1 MNRDWILLTFI
12 LALVVFFT
20 NVNAATFLD
29 VYTTGMVQPSKNIT
43 ITGQLTNNTVS
54 VISGINISASVTSGG
69 SGYNITA
76 SDGRFEFNITAP
88 STIGE
93 YSVTITT
100 NETIP
105 KTKTIP
111 VYITNMTGGSII
123 YVDKSPPFS
132 VGTTFTINVTLLNGT
147 NAVTSYTPNVSIY
160 ALNGPP
166 VSWTITN
173 GTISSGAD
181 GVINYTITIPSTAT
195 SGQYV
200 IVVEK
205 GKITSVFSIKSG
217 YIILV
222 NSETVNE
229 EMSSNFAP
237 SSSIMILAKI
247 KTSAGVAAPSVA
259 SSVVAYITLPNG
271 TVESITLTARNQ
283 TTYPGY
289 YNNTFTDTSA
299 TGTYQVR
306 IDANIGGSIIQ
317 SYTFFETR
325 TFNVNLESQK
335 DFFMEWGGTASFV
348 ANGTV
353 GLNIVAVNLST
364 SEVLT
369 VPTGI
374 PVCNST
380 YLKFDDIFFVNGTSI
395 NSSITDGTFT
405 TDQYMMNQICVV
417 RFTGPSTSGIYG
429 IRVNVTIGGVTETA
443 RGYFSMQKYFLK
455 SAVILNLGGESEF
468 EKMVSPGENITISL
482 SAYNITSSADVGGS
496 SILNVT
502 ITKIVPLEFGRNEI
516 TSGINYTV
524 SYGTEPKI
532 TLTVPTS
539 IMGPTSVEIQAKI
552 TGETVIGNAFFVSN
566 YLMGAMFPTGSGGG
580 GGGGGQGGGFSPFT
594 SCSGQKTF
602 TGTISETKTAQ
613 AVAAGSVLISQIA
626 KASEEMTGKD
636 ISSCVILT
644 NTGTSGTSGSISI
657 NITFSPSCSLSGF
670 YFMVLNA
677 TYQGKSAGVPA
688 QFACKNLN
696 FWPNIYSIGGT
707 DSTWKIAPTSG
718 VKITISNITRLND
731 SKNIGNATVS
741 IPFIFNFNPGIGQR
755 MLLPNPAFLTFLNF
769 TGNATQNNI
778 TFDIYPQNFTIGGTT
793 LTTWPNGFID
803 LQPRVCTEDLSSSVY
818 PWSDGCDTGMGGF
831 QVVAFD
837 AWIQNFQWGSTM
849 QVNSTQ
855 SFTINVKTNVSR
867 NVSDSIGTLYTGN
880 NNTAFIVKIG
890 KPWEGSLTNA
900 QNVSA
905 TLIAD
910 GWNKTIDWGFEQ
922 WRLNFTI
929 PATMKKGETMIS
941 ITINNTNGEA
951 SDTQV
956 STSLS
961 KYSLVIPYEEG
972 IENWGWF
979 YDGLGLQGQNNWNIT
994 LASWNMAAVNESLGI
1009 WSKSGNICNKTGLIA
1024 TRYGDGGNSRTIVYN
1039 STVKMLIVDNT
1050 SGVYD
1055 TIVFNNSGTLSYVNA
1070 NNYTLS
1076 QNAFGYAGLY
1086 LRYIE
1091 GCSYAKIVNATAITA
1106 ADITTYGNLPTW
1118 AGQAEVNHVLK
1129 IPYIVKLG
1137 DAPVIGAEV
1146 HVNGI
1151 AKQGFDRS
1159 GFEEKLTEGANYT
1172 YTKDTTNSL
1181 GFAFLKVN
1189 TTNSGMFNLFWK
1201 VNTSA
1206 TDYDIATFAT
1216 GTGMEIRNFD
1226 TSAGPTYNLPLGSV
1240 VLGYST
1246 TPISGGWTIPVA
1258 DGTGVYYGN
1267 ITERDGYPNDFIR
1280 DSNVSTW
1287 YFVYKASN
1295 NYTWMDDDMNFNEP
1309 GQDNGYNVIQGYWN
1323 DTHSIQDTWGAQSG
1337 QNIGVSSYLNTSSGS
1352 NNQMTF
1358 TFLQE
1363 NPRPSTPITLSSVN
1377 SNITVMACSKTFDAP
1392 TKLPI
1397 EGATVKLFS
1406 TDFQMM
1412 GPPQKK
1418 WLTLYNL
1425 NGSLAAEGGNNGNTE
1440 PSTSDIKTGPAG
1452 CVAFKAIY
1460 PGNVWTS
1467 CRCTEVQ
1474 AKITSGSNT
1483 ENSWIGQ
1490 VCTPCG

>member
-1 MNRDWILLTFI
+1 
-12 LALVVFFT
+12 
-20 NVNAATFLD
+20 
-29 VYTTGMVQPSKNIT
+29 
-43 ITGQLTNNTVS
+43 
-54 VISGINISASVTSGG
+54 
-69 SGYNITA
+69 
-76 SDGRFEFNITAP
+76 
-88 STIGE
+88 
-93 YSVTITT
+93 
-100 NETIP
+100 
-105 KTKTIP
+105 
-111 VYITNMTGGSII
+111 
-123 YVDKSPPFS
+123 
-132 VGTTFTINVTLLNGT
+132 
-147 NAVTSYTPNVSIY
+147 
-160 ALNGPP
+160 
-166 VSWTITN
+166 
-173 GTISSGAD
+173 
-181 GVINYTITIPSTAT
+181 
-195 SGQYV
+195 
-200 IVVEK
+200 
-205 GKITSVFSIKSG
+205 
-217 YIILV
+217 
-222 NSETVNE
+222 
-229 EMSSNFAP
+229 
-237 SSSIMILAKI
+237 
-247 KTSAGVAAPSVA
+247 
-259 SSVVAYITLPNG
+259 
-271 TVESITLTARNQ
+271 
-283 TTYPGY
+283 
-289 YNNTFTDTSA
+289 
-299 TGTYQVR
+299 
-306 IDANIGGSIIQ
+306 
-317 SYTFFETR
+317 
-325 TFNVNLESQK
+325 
-335 DFFMEWGGTASFV
+335 
-348 ANGTV
+348 
-353 GLNIVAVNLST
+353 
-364 SEVLT
+364 
-369 VPTGI
+369 
-374 PVCNST
+374 
-380 YLKFDDIFFVNGTSI
+380 
-395 NSSITDGTFT
+395 
-405 TDQYMMNQICVV
+405 MMNQICVV

-552 TGETVIGNAFFVSN
+552 SGETVIGNAFFVSN
-566 YLMGAMFPTGSGGG
+566 YLMGAMFPAGSGGG

-636 ISSCVILT
+636 ISDCVTLT

-670 YFMVLNA
+670 YFMILNA

-718 VKITISNITRLND
+718 VKIIIGNITRLND
-731 SKNIGNATVS
+731 SQNIGNATVS
-741 IPFIFNFNPGIGQR
+741 IPFLFNFNPGTGQR
-755 MLLPNPAFLTFLNF
+755 MLLPTSAFSSYMLSKTLNF
-769 TGNATQNNI
+769 TRNESTNEVIQNNI
-778 TFDIYPQNFTIGGTT
+778 TFDVYPQNFTIGGTT

-803 LQPRVCTEDLSSSVY
+803 LQPRVCTEDLDSSGY
-818 PWSDGCDTGMGGF
+818 PWANGCDNGMGGF

-867 NVSDSIGTLYTGN
+867 DLSDPIGTLYTGS

-905 TLIAD
+905 MLVAD
-910 GWNKTIDWGFEQ
+910 DWNKTTDWGFEQ

-956 STSLS
+956 STSLT
-961 KYSLVIPYEEG
+961 KYGLVIPYEEG
-972 IENWGWF
+972 IENWDWF
-979 YDGLGLQGQNNWNIT
+979 YDGLGLQGQNGRNIT
-994 LASWNMAAVNESLGI
+994 DTWNMTAVNESLGI
-1009 WSKSGNICNKTGLIA
+1009 WSKSGNICNKTGFIA
-1024 TRYGDGGNSRTIVYN
+1024 TRYGDGGISRPINYS
-1039 STVKMLIVDNT
+1039 STVKMLIVDNAAL
-1050 SGVYD
+1050 GVYD

-1070 NNYTLS
+1070 TNYTLS
-1076 QNAFGYAGLY
+1076 QNVFGYAGLY

-1091 GCSYAKIVNATAITA
+1091 GCSYAKIVNVTAITA
-1106 ADITTYGNLPTW
+1106 ADIATYGNLPTW
-1118 AGQAEVNHVLK
+1118 AGQAEVNHILK

-1137 DAPVIGAEV
+1137 DTPIVGAEV

-1159 GFEEKLTEGANYT
+1159 GFEEKLTEGINYT
-1172 YTKDTTNSL
+1172 YTTETTDSL

-1226 TSAGPTYNLPLGSV
+1226 TSAGPTYNLPLGSA
-1240 VLGYST
+1240 VLGYLADLS
-1246 TPISGGWTIPVA
+1246 PFGLSGAGYN
-1258 DGTGVYYGN
+1258 GT
-1267 ITERDGYPNDFIR
+1267 ITEISANDFIR
-1280 DSNVSTW
+1280 DGYVSTW
-1287 YFVYKASN
+1287 YFVYKAST
-1295 NYTWMDDDMNFNEP
+1295 NYTWMDDNMNFSES
-1309 GQDNGYNVIQGYWN
+1309 GGDYNVIQGYWN
-1323 DTHSIQDTWGAQSG
+1323 DTHTIGQS
-1337 QNIGVSSYLNTSSGS
+1337 QNIGVSSYLNTSSDS

-1363 NPRPSTPITLSSVN
+1363 NPRPSTPISLSSVN

-1418 WLTLYNL
+1418 WLTLYHL
-1425 NGSLAAEGGNNGNTE
+1425 NGSQAAAGGTDE
-1440 PSTSDIKTGPAG
+1440 PSSTLITGPAG